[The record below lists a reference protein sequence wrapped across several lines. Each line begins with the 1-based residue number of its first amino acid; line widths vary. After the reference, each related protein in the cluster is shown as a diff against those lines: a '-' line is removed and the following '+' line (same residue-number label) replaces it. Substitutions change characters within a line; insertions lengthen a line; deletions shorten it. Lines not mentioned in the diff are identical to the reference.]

1 MVIKSHEDLHVGM
14 PCRLLQGL
22 EGFLP
27 PPRAPSP
34 ARTQL
39 DPAEVDVQELGG
51 FLDPETPPTAAR
63 RQPPDCTPP

>member
-1 MVIKSHEDLHVGM
+1 M

-27 PPRAPSP
+27 PPQAPSP
-34 ARTQL
+34 APTQL

-51 FLDPETPPTAAR
+51 FLDPETPPRALR
-63 RQPPDCTPP
+63 RQPLEYTPP